1 MLFLHFVRIRLKG
14 TGMKKLV
21 ALNERGRVV
30 GQEHPRAR
38 LLDWE
43 VDQVLDLVESG
54 FSYAK
59 VAEKF
64 GVSKSCIAHI
74 ATGRRRCQT
83 PARLVE
89 VSVTD

>member
-1 MLFLHFVRIRLKG
+1 
-14 TGMKKLV
+14 MKKLV
-21 ALNERGRVV
+21 ALNEHGRVV
-30 GQEHPRAR
+30 GQEHPRAL
-38 LLDWE
+38 LLDVE
-43 VDQVLDLVESG
+43 VDQVHALVEEG
-54 FSYAK
+54 LSYAQ

-89 VSVTD
+89 VSVGERA

>member
-1 MLFLHFVRIRLKG
+1 
-14 TGMKKLV
+14 MKKIV

-30 GQEHPRAR
+30 GQEHPRAL

-43 VDQVLDLVESG
+43 IDQVLDLVESG
-54 FSYAK
+54 LSYAQ

-74 ATGRRRCQT
+74 ASGRRRCQT
-83 PARLVE
+83 PSRYVE
-89 VSVTD
+89 VSVKV